1 MVSSNNQPLEQ
12 VAMRSYN
19 DDYGLGF
26 HAAHSEARRLRRAEA
41 LATLAAPL
49 PERTSG
55 HRKPIDGAMAGVR
68 LVAVALV
75 IVTAWVAAWV
85 VAFAW

>member
-1 MVSSNNQPLEQ
+1 MHK
-12 VAMRSYN
+12 YN

-26 HAAHSEARRLRRAEA
+26 HASHSEARRLRRAEA

-49 PERTSG
+49 PKRTSG
-55 HRKPIDGAMAGVR
+55 HLKPAERHAMAAR
-68 LVAVALV
+68 TVAVALV
-75 IVTAWVAAWV
+75 VVAAWVTAWV